1 MWFLVGATSCH
12 EVFSGGHILPCGFYW
27 GPHLAMWF
35 LVGATSRHVVLVG
48 ATFCHVVFS
57 GGHVV
62 FSGGHVLPCGFFM
75 GATSWSAIAAP
86 RQGRPP
92 SPPGKLF
99 LRVPE
104 RQSPPGSL
112 AGPARVRSLT
122 TPPSIGSIVGIPA
135 CLLECVV
142 GLLRRVVRGPRQGRP
157 PSPPGWP
164 AKLVLG
170 MWFLVGA
177 TSWNVDFSGGHILPF
192 SGGHILPSGF

>member
-1 MWFLVGATSCH
+1 MWFLVGATS
-12 EVFSGGHILPCGFYW
+12 
-27 GPHLAMWF
+27 
-35 LVGATSRHVVLVG
+35 
-48 ATFCHVVFS
+48 
-57 GGHVV
+57 
-62 FSGGHVLPCGFFM
+62 
-75 GATSWSAIAAP
+75 WSARVAP

-92 SPPGKLF
+92 SPPGSPAKLF

-104 RQSPPGSL
+104 RRSPPGSL

-122 TPPSIGSIVGIPA
+122 TSPSIGSTVPA

-142 GLLRRVVRGPRQGRP
+142 GRLRRVIRGPRRGRP

-177 TSWNVDFSGGHILPF
+177 TSRNVGFSGGHILPCGF
-192 SGGHILPSGF
+192 SGGHILPCGF

>member
-12 EVFSGGHILPCGFYW
+12 VVFSGGHISPCGFSGGHILPCGIFSGGHVVFSGGHILPCGF
-27 GPHLAMWF
+27 F
-35 LVGATSRHVVLVG
+35 L
-48 ATFCHVVFS
+48 
-57 GGHVV
+57 
-62 FSGGHVLPCGFFM
+62 
-75 GATSWSAIAAP
+75 GATSWSARVAP
-86 RQGRPP
+86 RQGRPL

-177 TSWNVDFSGGHILPF
+177 TSWNVDFSGGRILPC
-192 SGGHILPSGF
+192 GF